1 MTAFPLVERPALAAT
16 LAALTDRPRGHWIA
30 ELRSPAWRGTMELGP
45 QGVRVVLYDDAFR
58 NTHRGVMRF
67 WSIVPASRAVLGRG
81 PDGSVRYDERR
92 AHVLTPDEGLDALIV
107 RSVLPLDFTDDPGR
121 AFACPTCA
129 GSGQVSAILGGGRV
143 QCLLCAENCPT
154 CRGVGHGEGGVC
166 AACGGETI
174 VKDDRSPGAFLR
186 PREFEP
192 LVAWSALGPDTILR
206 AETLARDAARA
217 EVAWYRTLGRTDL
230 IALRAPS
237 PRVTWRVVASRQ
249 KLLDER
255 RARFRNPM
263 YPAWNQTV
271 DAFIESTLPHGA
283 LVEDRTGVL
292 VTRRHL
298 DASERPDALSAL
310 PALPALPAHR
320 ILPETMAA
328 PVLALWNLGL
338 ALDRID
344 RYGVTLAV
352 PGFAP

>member
-1 MTAFPLVERPALAAT
+1 MTAFPSAPRPALAAT
-16 LAALTDRPRGHWIA
+16 LAALTDRPIGHWVA
-30 ELRSPAWRGTMELGP
+30 ELRSPAWRGTLELGP
-45 QGVRVVLYDDAFR
+45 QGATVVLYDDAFR

-67 WSIVPASRAVLGRG
+67 WSIVPASRAVLGRN
-81 PDGSVRYDERR
+81 PDGSVRYDERGE
-92 AHVLTPDEGLDALIV
+92 HVLTPDEGLDALLA
-107 RSVLPLDFTDDPGR
+107 RGVLPLDAGDDPAR
-121 AFACPTCA
+121 AFACVECQ
-129 GSGQVSAILGGGRV
+129 GSGQVGAIVGGGRV
-143 QCLLCAENCPT
+143 QCLLCAEDCPA
-154 CRGVGHGEGGVC
+154 CRGVGKVDEAVC
-166 AACGGETI
+166 EACGGETI
-174 VKDDRSPGAFLR
+174 VKDDRSPGAFPR

-217 EVAWYRTLGRTDL
+217 EVAWYRTLGRADL

-292 VTRRHL
+292 VTRRAL
-298 DASERPDALSAL
+298 TREERARTAYRDAIAP
-310 PALPALPAHR
+310 LPAHR
-320 ILPETMAA
+320 ILPEAVTA
-328 PVLALWNLGL
+328 PALALWNLGL

-344 RYGVTLAV
+344 RYGVVIAV